1 MTGGSEDRMTV
12 KKPARIVDGHV
23 HEWDPSNADWYP
35 FLQSA
40 DALVGIG
47 MENTA
52 AMIRVFDQDT
62 YFAESSGWPVEK
74 YVHVTAVHGPFA
86 VEETRGLQAEADRVG
101 HPDGIIGG
109 FAAEAPLQDIVG
121 QLESQQEAANFR
133 GVRASGELDHDDA
146 TALDVLRELRNR
158 ELVYDVMLHPD
169 HMAAAAQA
177 FEAVD
182 DLVVVVEH
190 TGWPATEGEAQ
201 FRLWKSG
208 MAALAAAS
216 GTVYCKLSGLPMVL
230 HRVDAASFRPWIET
244 SLELFGVDRCFFSS
258 NFPVDGVWGSFD
270 ALYSAY
276 SELTEDLADAD
287 RAKLFA
293 GNVEKVYRV

>member
-1 MTGGSEDRMTV
+1 MTV

-86 VEETRGLQAEADRVG
+86 VEETRALQVEADRLG
-101 HPDGIIGG
+101 HPDGIVGG
-109 FAAEAPLQDIVG
+109 FETEAPLRDIAG
-121 QLESQQEAANFR
+121 QLDSQRKAPNFR
-133 GVRASGELDHDDA
+133 GVRASGELDHEDA
-146 TALDVLRELRNR
+146 TALDVLRELRDR
-158 ELVYDVMLHPD
+158 QLVYDVMLHPD
-169 HMAAAAQA
+169 HMTAAAHAV
-177 FEAVD
+177 EAVD
-182 DLVVVVEH
+182 ELVVVVEH
-190 TGWPATEGEAQ
+190 TGWPVAEDEGH
-201 FRLWKSG
+201 FRVWKSG
-208 MAALAAAS
+208 MAALAEAS

-244 SLELFGVDRCFFSS
+244 SLDLFGVDRCFFSS

-276 SELTEDLADAD
+276 SELTEDLAEAD